1 MDLCGSM
8 RPINCG
14 IRQFKRQHMFFESC
28 TGYWVNPVNNI
39 YSLACKVQQTFFVPA
54 KKKKK
59 RELGEQHNIC
69 LLLKSHYS
77 Y

>member
-39 YSLACKVQQTFFVPA
+39 ILSLAKFNRPFSFRQ

-59 RELGEQHNIC
+59 KKNAN
-69 LLLKSHYS
+69 
-77 Y
+77 